1 MVRGPDEAAH
11 HLRVHELKFARYDV
25 FDPDYFEL
33 TFCLPWLGAWMT
45 VPDDEKFLSK
55 QVRAK
60 VRNVWQDRFVVSNVL
75 ASHLV
80 GALVIVGGMQAIEF
94 VLTMENHLEYS
105 RPCQLNFR
113 STGFSMRRISA

>member
-1 MVRGPDEAAH
+1 MVRWPDEAAH

-25 FDPDYFEL
+25 FNPDYFEL

-60 VRNVWQDRFVVSNVL
+60 VRNVWQLRFCCIKRSCL
-75 ASHLV
+75 AS
-80 GALVIVGGMQAIEF
+80 GW
-94 VLTMENHLEYS
+94 
-105 RPCQLNFR
+105 
-113 STGFSMRRISA
+113 SAGDCGWHAGN